1 MAGRAVHEG
10 QPGFSGGVGR
20 GWKRHDR
27 WATLRSVGDRHV
39 VRGVCHQSLRS

>member
-1 MAGRAVHEG
+1 MAGRAEHEG

-27 WATLRSVGDRHV
+27 WAPYARLVIVT
-39 VRGVCHQSLRS
+39 